1 MPNLKQMAYKLQMA
15 LAAKGR
21 HIKINQFQAWS
32 DRQGRM
38 VTRFV
43 VCEKRL
49 VNNKCKDVTIAE
61 SYQMA
66 DVVKSLAA
74 VLKEIG
80 DGE

>member
-1 MPNLKQMAYKLQMA
+1 MPNLKQTAYKLQTA

-21 HIKINQFQAWS
+21 HIKINQYQGWS
-32 DRQGRM
+32 EKQGRM

-49 VNNKCKDVTIAE
+49 VNGKMKDVTIAE
-61 SYQMA
+61 SYQLL
-66 DVVKSLAA
+66 DVVTSLVA

-80 DGE
+80 GGA

>member
-1 MPNLKQMAYKLQMA
+1 
-15 LAAKGR
+15 
-21 HIKINQFQAWS
+21 
-32 DRQGRM
+32 M

-49 VNNKCKDVTIAE
+49 VNNKYKDVTIAE

-74 VLKEIG
+74 VLKELG
-80 DGE
+80 DRG